1 MGFRSI
7 LIVEDEEATR
17 ALLAA
22 LLGRGWFRTLEAAD
36 AETGLELAALH
47 RPDCILMDIRLPGMD
62 GLAATRLLKADPQLR
77 HIPVVAMTG
86 FVGAEE
92 EAKALASGCEGF
104 LSKPFDTRGLLE
116 YLERFLLK
124 AGQAAAP
131 GGFPAA
137 IAGFRVGALARYGGG
152 PAERRARILIV
163 DDEPQVVEVFERQ
176 LQQAGYE
183 CLRAFGGIAALKLA
197 QSEVPDLVLLDVL
210 MEDLD
215 GLEVARRLKGNL
227 KTAGIPIILVTAL
240 HDVED
245 KVRGLAA
252 GADEFLSKPVDG
264 AELEV
269 RIRSMLQLTYFQTQ
283 LAQRLAA
290 ERQVTGAEDKEE
302 PAAPAGPRIVL
313 ACGPEAENLAER
325 TGGVCR
331 LLKAPGGRELLERAG
346 QADLVLLAMRLEDA
360 DGCELC
366 RQLKFAT
373 AGVPV
378 ALVSATGQMADRI
391 RGIEAGAD
399 DILSAGIDHR
409 ELAVRLEHLFRRRDQ
424 LRQLESQYRS
434 ALSAA
439 TSDGLTG
446 LFNQAYLKR
455 FLALEVKR
463 SLRQGHPTA
472 LAMLDLDDFKACNDS
487 RGHLAGDR
495 VLAEVGQ
502 LIRQSVREIDL
513 PARYG
518 GEEFAVVL
526 PYTELGGARVVAE
539 RLRASVE
546 ANPFRIDSGEPVRVT
561 VSVGLAVCPADASS
575 AEELIRR
582 SDERLYRAKG
592 EGKNRVCL
600 A

>member
-1 MGFRSI
+1 MTGAGFRSI
-7 LIVEDEEATR
+7 LIVEDDEATR
-17 ALLAA
+17 TLLAT
-22 LLGRGWFRTLEAAD
+22 LLGRGRFRTLEAGD
-36 AETGLELAALH
+36 AETGLQLAGLH

-62 GLAATRLLKADPQLR
+62 GLAATRLLKSEPQLR
-77 HIPVVAMTG
+77 HIPVVAMTA

-92 EAKALASGCEGF
+92 ERNALAAGCEGF
-104 LSKPFDTRGLLE
+104 LSKPFDARSLLE

-124 AGQAAAP
+124 SGRSAGAP
-131 GGFPAA
+131 AD
-137 IAGFRVGALARYGGG
+137 RK
-152 PAERRARILIV
+152 ARILIV

-176 LQQAGYE
+176 LRGAGYE
-183 CLRAFGGIAALKLA
+183 CLRAFGGLAALQLA
-197 QSEVPDLVLLDVL
+197 QSEGPDLILLDVL

-215 GLEVARRLKGNL
+215 GFEVTRRLKCNL

-240 HDVED
+240 LDLED

-252 GADEFLSKPVDG
+252 GADEFLSKPVSG
-264 AELEV
+264 AELAV
-269 RIRSMLQLTYFQTQ
+269 RIKSMLQLTYFQTQ

-290 ERQVTGAEDKEE
+290 ERQLAGPEDIFE
-302 PAAPAGPRIVL
+302 PAAPSGPRVVL
-313 ACGPEAENLAER
+313 AAGRTAESITAR
-325 TGGVCR
+325 GCSGCR
-331 LLKAPGGRELLERAG
+331 LLKASGGGEVLELAA
-346 QADLVLLAMRLEDA
+346 QADLVLLAMRLPDA

-378 ALVSATGQMADRI
+378 ALVSDSEQMAERI

-399 DILSAGIDHR
+399 DILSAAMDLR

-446 LFNQAYLKR
+446 LFNQGYFKR
-455 FLALEVKR
+455 FLGLEVKR

-472 LAMLDLDDFKACNDS
+472 LAMMDIDDFKACNDS
-487 RGHLAGDR
+487 LGHLAGDR
-495 VLAEVGQ
+495 ILAEVGQ
-502 LIRQSVREIDL
+502 LIRQGVREIDL

-518 GEEFAVVL
+518 GEEFVVVL

-539 RLRASVE
+539 RLRARVE
-546 ANPFRIDSGEPVRVT
+546 AHPFLLGAGEPVRVT

-582 SDERLYRAKG
+582 SDARLYRAKS

-600 A
+600 D

>member
-1 MGFRSI
+1 MTGAGFRSI
-7 LIVEDEEATR
+7 LIVEDDEATR
-17 ALLAA
+17 ALLAT
-22 LLGRGWFRTLEAAD
+22 LLGRGRFRTLEAVD
-36 AETGLELAALH
+36 AETGLQLASRH

-62 GLAATRLLKADPQLR
+62 GLAATRLLKSDPQLR
-77 HIPVVAMTG
+77 HIPVVAMTA

-92 EAKALASGCEGF
+92 ERNALAAGCEGF

-116 YLERFLLK
+116 YLERFLLRS
-124 AGQAAAP
+124 GQAAGAP
-131 GGFPAA
+131 PD
-137 IAGFRVGALARYGGG
+137 RK
-152 PAERRARILIV
+152 ARILIV
-163 DDEPQVVEVFERQ
+163 DDEPQVVEVLERQ
-176 LQQAGYE
+176 LRAAGYE
-183 CLRAFGGIAALKLA
+183 CLRAHGGLPALQLA
-197 QSEVPDLVLLDVL
+197 QGEGPDLILLDVL

-215 GLEVARRLKGNL
+215 GFEVTRRLKCNL

-252 GADEFLSKPVDG
+252 GADEFLSKPVNG
-264 AELEV
+264 AELAV
-269 RIRSMLQLTYFQTQ
+269 RIKSMLQLTYFQTQ

-290 ERQVTGAEDKEE
+290 ERQLAGPEDEGE
-302 PAAPAGPRIVL
+302 PAAPPGPRVVL
-313 ACGPEAENLAER
+313 AGGREAESVAER
-325 TGGVCR
+325 GGPACR
-331 LLKAPGGRELLERAG
+331 LLKASGGREVLEQAG
-346 QADLVLLAMRLEDA
+346 QADLVLLDMRLPDA

-378 ALVSATGQMADRI
+378 ALVSATGQMAERI

-399 DILSAGIDHR
+399 DILAAGMDYR
-409 ELAVRLEHLFRRRDQ
+409 ELAVRLEHLYRRRDQ

-446 LFNQAYLKR
+446 LFNHAYFKR
-455 FLALEVKR
+455 FLGLEVKR

-472 LAMLDLDDFKACNDS
+472 LALMDIDDFKACNDTL
-487 RGHLAGDR
+487 GHLAGDR
-495 VLAEVGQ
+495 VLAEIGR

-513 PARYG
+513 AARYG
-518 GEEFAVVL
+518 GEEFVVVL
-526 PYTELGGARVVAE
+526 PYTELGGAGVVAE
-539 RLRASVE
+539 RLRARVE
-546 ANPFRIDSGEPVRVT
+546 AHPFLLGASPSPVRVT
-561 VSVGLAVCPADASS
+561 VSIGLAVCPADASS

-592 EGKNRVCL
+592 GGKNRVCL
-600 A
+600 D